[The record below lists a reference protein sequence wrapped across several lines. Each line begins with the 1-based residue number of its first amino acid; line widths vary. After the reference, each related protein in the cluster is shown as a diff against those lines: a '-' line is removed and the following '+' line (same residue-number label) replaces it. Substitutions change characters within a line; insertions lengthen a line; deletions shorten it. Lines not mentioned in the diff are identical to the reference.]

1 MTRNTVQVS
10 SSLTLDLFCAL
21 QRKVEGYTN
30 ISAYLRGLVEK
41 ALSDSEESAE
51 LKVLKREYKQLE
63 KAHKALRYTRRRKK
77 LQKEV
82 LIKQEDPFAFFDAL
96 WVEPPELKKKS

>member
-1 MTRNTVQVS
+1 MKRNNNQIG

-21 QRKVEGYTN
+21 QRKVKGYTT
-30 ISAYLRGLVEK
+30 ISAYIRGLVEK

-51 LKVLKREYKQLE
+51 LKVLKREYEQLE

-82 LIKQEDPFAFFDAL
+82 LTKQEDPLAFFDAL
-96 WVEPPELKKKS
+96 KKS